1 LKFDGKPSEVTTL
14 KLIHE
19 LEVHQ
24 IELEMQNEELLLAKE
39 QAEQAIEKYTKLYDY
54 APSGYFTL
62 SQDGKVTEAN
72 LTGAHMLGKMRSS
85 ILNSQFGFFISM
97 PQKNIFNDFL
107 AKIFKVMSEK

>member
-24 IELEMQNEELLLAKE
+24 IELEMRRIALSKE

-85 ILNSQFGFFISM
+85 ILNSQFGFFH
-97 PQKNIFNDFL
+97 F
-107 AKIFKVMSEK
+107 

>member
-39 QAEQAIEKYTKLYDY
+39 QAEQAIENTLNYTITHLLDILRCPRTVKLLKLIWCSYARQNAFKYIK
-54 APSGYFTL
+54 
-62 SQDGKVTEAN
+62 
-72 LTGAHMLGKMRSS
+72 
-85 ILNSQFGFFISM
+85 
-97 PQKNIFNDFL
+97 
-107 AKIFKVMSEK
+107 

>member
-85 ILNSQFGFFISM
+85 ILNSQFGFFISDAT
-97 PQKNIFNDFL
+97 KNIFNDFL

>member
-24 IELEMQNEELLLAKE
+24 IELERRIALSKE
-39 QAEQAIEKYTKLYDY
+39 QAEQEIENTLNYYH
-54 APSGYFTL
+54 APGYFTL

-72 LTGAHMLGKMRSS
+72 LTGAHMLG
-85 ILNSQFGFFISM
+85 
-97 PQKNIFNDFL
+97 
-107 AKIFKVMSEK
+107 AFKYIK

>member
-39 QAEQAIEKYTKLYDY
+39 QAEQIEKYTIIRLRTFWIFY
-54 APSGYFTL
+54 AVPG
-62 SQDGKVTEAN
+62 
-72 LTGAHMLGKMRSS
+72 R
-85 ILNSQFGFFISM
+85 
-97 PQKNIFNDFL
+97 
-107 AKIFKVMSEK
+107 

>member
-85 ILNSQFGFFISM
+85 ILNSQFGFHF
-97 PQKNIFNDFL
+97 
-107 AKIFKVMSEK
+107 

>member
-24 IELEMQNEELLLAKE
+24 IELEMQNEEYSLKKSKRNRQL
-39 QAEQAIEKYTKLYDY
+39 KYTKLYDY
-54 APSGYFTL
+54 APSGYFG
-62 SQDGKVTEAN
+62 DGKVTEAN

-85 ILNSQFGFFISM
+85 ILNSQFGFHF
-97 PQKNIFNDFL
+97 
-107 AKIFKVMSEK
+107 

>member
-1 LKFDGKPSEVTTL
+1 L

-24 IELEMQNEELLLAKE
+24 IELEMNEELLLAKE

-85 ILNSQFGFFISM
+85 ILNSQFGFFLM
-97 PQKNIFNDFL
+97 PQKIYLMIFSKNI
-107 AKIFKVMSEK
+107 

>member
-1 LKFDGKPSEVTTL
+1 MKFDGKPSEVTTL

-39 QAEQAIEKYTKLYDY
+39 QAEQAIKLYDY

-62 SQDGKVTEAN
+62 SQDGK
-72 LTGAHMLGKMRSS
+72 S
-85 ILNSQFGFFISM
+85 
-97 PQKNIFNDFL
+97 
-107 AKIFKVMSEK
+107 